1 MTETHAEVTSLQIVV
16 FSLRGEHYALPIA
29 DVSEIIRYTPPRSIS
44 SDAPWIQGIIS
55 LRGKVIPVFDLAARL
70 GLAAAGE
77 PGKIIIIESDAEHI
91 GVMVDEVDEVLT
103 ITGEQIEPPPAG
115 TGDGNE
121 AFVKLGDRLVILL
134 DAPHLLADSLPAEVP
149 AEA

>member
-1 MTETHAEVTSLQIVV
+1 MPADPADATSLQIVV

-44 SDAPWIQGIIS
+44 SDAPWVRGIIS
-55 LRGKVIPVFDLAARL
+55 LRGRIIPVFDLGARL

-77 PGKIIIIESDAEHI
+77 PEKIIVIESDNGHI
-91 GVMVDEVDEVLT
+91 GVMVDQVDEVL
-103 ITGEQIEPPPAG
+103 IISSEQIEPPAA
-115 TGDGNE
+115 DGGE

-134 DAPHLLADSLPAEVP
+134 DAPHLLAGALPA
-149 AEA
+149 

>member
-1 MTETHAEVTSLQIVV
+1 MTAGHTDVSSLQIVV

-44 SDAPWIQGIIS
+44 SDAPWIRGIIS
-55 LRGKVIPVFDLAARL
+55 LRGKVIPVFDLASRL
-70 GLAAAGE
+70 GLATAGE
-77 PGKIIIIESDAEHI
+77 PAKIIVIESDSAHI

-103 ITGEQIEPPPAG
+103 ISGEQIEAPPAG
-115 TGDGNE
+115 AGGSNE

-134 DAPHLLADSLPAEVP
+134 DAPHLLAGSLPSEVLP
-149 AEA
+149 AG